1 MLLRKQTVWLLTML
15 SLVAVL
21 SVYYITTPQ
30 DTAVNQETP
39 APKESTNTN
48 SSKEKTENE
57 ESSTVVTNE
66 SSDSVFEAMRIDLN
80 DERSRQKEELTN
92 KVASSDLSEEERV
105 EAHEQ
110 IEALAEMSTKED
122 MLETMI
128 IAQGYKDALVR
139 ADGNQIQITVKADK
153 QDVSAANEIIQMVT
167 KEIGKTN
174 AVAVEFQPEK

>member
-39 APKESTNTN
+39 KEKTNTN
-48 SSKEKTENE
+48 SSKESTESD

-128 IAQGYKDALVR
+128 IALGYKDALVR
-139 ADGNQIQITVKADK
+139 AEGDQIQITVKSDK
-153 QDVSAANEIIQMVT
+153 KDAGAANKIIQMVT

>member
-30 DTAVNQETP
+30 DTAVNQDT
-39 APKESTNTN
+39 PKEDAN
-48 SSKEKTENE
+48 SSNGTSKNE
-57 ESSTVVTNE
+57 ESSTVVTSE

-92 KVASSDLSEEERV
+92 KVASSELSEEERV

-110 IEALAEMSTKED
+110 IEALSEMSTKED

-128 IAQGYKDALVR
+128 IALGYKDALVR

-153 QDVSAANEIIQMVT
+153 QDAKAANEIIQMVT